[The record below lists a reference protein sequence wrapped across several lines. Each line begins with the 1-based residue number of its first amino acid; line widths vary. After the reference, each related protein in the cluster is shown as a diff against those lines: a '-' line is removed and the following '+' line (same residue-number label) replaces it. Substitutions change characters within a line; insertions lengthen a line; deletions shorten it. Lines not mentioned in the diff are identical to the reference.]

1 VTPDDTAAPSDGW
14 RCAVLGSPISHSL
27 SPALHRAA
35 YAELRLTG
43 WTYDRFEVTEGE
55 LADFVTGCTG
65 NWRGLSL
72 TMPLK
77 SAALELGEVD
87 PLARFAGSANTLI
100 FDGLRRLLYN
110 TDIGGLVWAVQQV
123 RAARL
128 LQVTILG
135 SGATARSSVLSAA
148 HLGARTL
155 TIMARTPRNAGQLE
169 ALGSA
174 LQLDVHVLP
183 WDAAPPY
190 ADLLISTVG
199 AGAVDPIAPAMA
211 RSAPIVFDVIY
222 EPWPTALARAAQQ
235 AGATVINGL
244 DLLVGQALGQI
255 QLMTGRTVAPD
266 VLYAAGRAALTGRAR
281 T

>member
-1 VTPDDTAAPSDGW
+1 VTPDDTAAPPSDGW

-35 YAELRLTG
+35 YAELGLTG

-148 HLGARTL
+148 HLGARKGF
-155 TIMARTPRNAGQLE
+155 PRGGRQSGQRQVAVFRHGELRHRRDEIRHHRKRVQEDRAGIPE
-169 ALGSA
+169 
-174 LQLDVHVLP
+174 
-183 WDAAPPY
+183 
-190 ADLLISTVG
+190 
-199 AGAVDPIAPAMA
+199 
-211 RSAPIVFDVIY
+211 
-222 EPWPTALARAAQQ
+222 
-235 AGATVINGL
+235 
-244 DLLVGQALGQI
+244 LVPVPSGPL
-255 QLMTGRTVAPD
+255 
-266 VLYAAGRAALTGRAR
+266 
-281 T
+281 